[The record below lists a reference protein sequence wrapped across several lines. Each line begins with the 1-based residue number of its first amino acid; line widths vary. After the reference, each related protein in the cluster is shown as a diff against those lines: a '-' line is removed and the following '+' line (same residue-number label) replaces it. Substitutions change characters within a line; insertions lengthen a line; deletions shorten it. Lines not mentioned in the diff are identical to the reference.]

1 MVSGKA
7 LIDRSP
13 FVASRPPQRQPVH
26 HGVIAMLTGVF
37 WAIWVYLALPLLSVL
52 LWIFGAR
59 RFVQHVG
66 RGSVEQFRDA
76 SITYSS
82 VLLVMVGLLAAWI
95 LWNVLRYGGSKDR
108 RTEKV
113 REAPDEDLQRAFR
126 IAPGVLDRLRGAH
139 RARLDLDADG
149 GVMILASSSVSGS
162 RRSAIAGIAG
172 REPRLE
178 TVGNDRADA
187 FPTLVGEMEEVVKV
201 G

>member
-1 MVSGKA
+1 
-7 LIDRSP
+7 
-13 FVASRPPQRQPVH
+13 
-26 HGVIAMLTGVF
+26 MLTGAF

-66 RGSVEQFRDA
+66 HGSVEQFRDA

-95 LWNVLRYGGSKDR
+95 LWNVLRYGGSRDR

-126 IAPGVLDRLRGAH
+126 IAPDVLDRLRGAH

-149 GVMILASSSVSGS
+149 GVMILASSGVSES
-162 RRSAIAGIAG
+162 RRSAMAGIAG

-187 FPTLVGEMEEVVKV
+187 FPTLVGEVEEVVKI